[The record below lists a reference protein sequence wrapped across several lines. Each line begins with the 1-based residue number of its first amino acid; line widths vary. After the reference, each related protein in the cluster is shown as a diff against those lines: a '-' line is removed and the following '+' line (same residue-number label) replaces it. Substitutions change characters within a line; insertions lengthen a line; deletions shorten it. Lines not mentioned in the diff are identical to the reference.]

1 MPFSQSQAR
10 GTKWKR
16 QKRQIPQ
23 REHKGERTS
32 KIPSGA
38 SLFLL
43 PAVITS
49 LQKVKKPRAPFLL
62 IQKPAVRTAKL
73 CHLGDKGTR
82 KVYPGWALQW
92 PGSLLFLFSS
102 SGQPRREGEMKLQVS
117 DANLAR
123 GQLSLDVG

>member
-1 MPFSQSQAR
+1 MEQAEEADSPEKTQRRENQQNSQWS
-10 GTKWKR
+10 
-16 QKRQIPQ
+16 IFV
-23 REHKGERTS
+23 S
-32 KIPSGA
+32 VA
-38 SLFLL
+38 SCYHL
-43 PAVITS
+43 PA
-49 LQKVKKPRAPFLL
+49 KGKKTQSTFSL

-102 SGQPRREGEMKLQVS
+102 SGQPRRGGKMKSQVS